1 MDNTSSD
8 ITSEKP
14 TINNIIN
21 KAKREVLIS
30 KNPVKALEM
39 LSDAEKYKLNEEELT
54 HLRNLLGFIHL
65 ENRDYRKAAEIYR
78 QLGENYKAGF
88 CELLQGNE
96 AEAESL
102 WEKAADCEPVRWG
115 KCLINFIKLKKGD
128 MPTFLQIRNHLE
140 VDIGYFIEANK
151 FNYVENILK
160 YDKLFITVNLES
172 HKLIGR
178 VMLNYGYYN
187 LARKYLLKSLDVIPE
202 DAETYYFL
210 GQYNYQIGAYRE
222 SERALEY
229 CLEMNSGYVPARY
242 LLEKLATKPGK

>member
-1 MDNTSSD
+1 MNNTSSGK
-8 ITSEKP
+8 TSENP
-14 TINNIIN
+14 TINNKIN

-39 LSDAEKYKLNEEELT
+39 LSDAEKYDLDEEKST
-54 HLRNLLGFIHL
+54 HLHNLLGFIHL
-65 ENRDYRKAAEIYR
+65 ENRDYRKAAEIYQ

-88 CELLQGNE
+88 CELLLGNE
-96 AEAESL
+96 VVAELL
-102 WEKAADCEPVRWG
+102 WRKAADCEPVRWG

-160 YDKLFITVNLES
+160 YDNLFITVNLES

>member
-1 MDNTSSD
+1 MNNTPSD
-8 ITSEKP
+8 ITSETP
-14 TINNIIN
+14 TVNDIIN
-21 KAKREVLIS
+21 KAKKEILIN
-30 KNPVKALEM
+30 KNPAKALEV
-39 LSDAEKYKLNEEELT
+39 LSGAEKYVLDEEKLT

-65 ENRDYRKAAEIYR
+65 ENRDYRKAAEVYR
-78 QLGENYKAGF
+78 QIGENYKAGF

-115 KCLINFIKLKKGD
+115 KCLMSFIKLKSGVV
-128 MPTFLQIRNHLE
+128 PTFLQIRNHLE
-140 VDIGYFIEANK
+140 VDIGYFIEANR
-151 FNYVENILK
+151 FNYVENTLK
-160 YDKLFITVNLES
+160 YDKLFLTVNLES

-187 LARKYLLKSLDVIPE
+187 LARKYLLKSLEVIPE

-210 GQYNYQIGAYRE
+210 GQYNYLIGAYRE
-222 SERALEY
+222 SEQVLEH

-242 LLEKLATKPGK
+242 LLEKVAAKLKC